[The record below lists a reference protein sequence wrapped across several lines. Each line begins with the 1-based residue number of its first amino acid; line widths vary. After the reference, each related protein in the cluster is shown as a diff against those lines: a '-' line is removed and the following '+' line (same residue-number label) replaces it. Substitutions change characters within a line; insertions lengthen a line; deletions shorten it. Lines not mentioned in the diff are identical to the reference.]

1 MAAATAYST
10 VLLGGARLPAAGATA
25 PPSALLLPR
34 RNLFPLPLR
43 LQDAA
48 APRLS
53 LLRVKASSD
62 DSSAASGDELIADL
76 KAKVRTPPVARN

>member
-1 MAAATAYST
+1 MAATAYST
-10 VLLGGARLPAAGATA
+10 ALPGGARLPAAGAAA

-34 RNLFPLPLR
+34 RNKLSPLPLR
-43 LQDAA
+43 LQD

-76 KAKVRTPPVARN
+76 KAKVRTP